1 MTKIFCK
8 EKYKVIIIMRIL
20 LFQSIS
26 PTRCSFKYWTFIRT
40 VEIDIYIYIYH
51 VLFLYKIKHLFS

>member
-8 EKYKVIIIMRIL
+8 EKYKVIIIIRIL
-20 LFQSIS
+20 LFQSII

-40 VEIDIYIYIYH
+40 VEIDIYIYH
-51 VLFLYKIKHLFS
+51 VLFFYKIKHLFS

>member
-20 LFQSIS
+20 LFQSII

-51 VLFLYKIKHLFS
+51 VLFFYKIKHLFS